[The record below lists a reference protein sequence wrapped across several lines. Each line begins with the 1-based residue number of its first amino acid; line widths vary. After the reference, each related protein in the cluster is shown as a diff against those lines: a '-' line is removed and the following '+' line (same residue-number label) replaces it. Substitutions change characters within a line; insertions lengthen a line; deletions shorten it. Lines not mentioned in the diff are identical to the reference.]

1 MLGRLAAG
9 ATGVVA
15 PLLALELLA
24 RSEVLPQREVP
35 PPSVW
40 LQVLVQQLPA
50 PAFWAD
56 VGSTLE
62 GWAIGL
68 TLAALIAV
76 PAGILIG
83 SSRLGYQMLRAP
95 IEFLRPIPS
104 VALIPLAVLV
114 FGTRLQN
121 KVFLVTFACLWP
133 LLFQAIYGVQDVD
146 PVAVDTARAF
156 GFGRPA
162 RLLRVVLPSAA
173 PYLATGLR
181 IASSVALILAVTS
194 ELVVGVPGLG
204 RSINVAA
211 SSGDYALMYAL
222 IAVAGLLG
230 LALNAAFGRLEGW
243 LLRWHPA
250 QRAEAPA

>member
-1 MLGRLAAG
+1 MLL
-9 ATGVVA
+9 
-15 PLLALELLA
+15 PLLALELLT
-24 RSEVLPQREVP
+24 RGDLLPQREFP

-40 LQVLVQQLPA
+40 LQVLLQQLPA
-50 PAFWAD
+50 AGFWSD
-56 VGSTLE
+56 VLLTLA

-68 TLAALIAV
+68 GLAGLIAV

-83 SSRLGYQMLRAP
+83 SSRQAYRMLRAP

-146 PVAVDTARAF
+146 PVALDTARGF
-156 GFGRPA
+156 GFGRLR
-162 RLLRVVLPSAA
+162 RLLLVVLPASA

-204 RSINVAA
+204 RTINVAA
-211 SSGDYALMYAL
+211 SSGDFALMYAL
-222 IAVAGLLG
+222 IAVAGILG
-230 LALNAAFGRLEGW
+230 LTLNWIFARVEAW
-243 LLRWHPA
+243 ALRWHPA
-250 QRAEAPA
+250 QRLEAAA

>member
-1 MLGRLAAG
+1 MAG
-9 ATGVVA
+9 ATGVLA
-15 PLLALELLA
+15 PLVVLELLA
-24 RSEVLPQREVP
+24 RSDVLPQTEFP

-40 LQVLVQQLPA
+40 LQVLLAQLPA
-50 PAFWAD
+50 GGFWAD
-56 VGSTLE
+56 VLLTLE

-68 TLAALIAV
+68 ALAALIAV
-76 PAGILIG
+76 PAGLLIG
-83 SSRLGYQMLRAP
+83 SSRLAYQMLRAP

-146 PVAVDTARAF
+146 PVAIDTARGF
-156 GFGRPA
+156 GFGRLA
-162 RLLRVVLPSAA
+162 RLRLIVLPSSAA
-173 PYLATGLR
+173 YIATGLR

-204 RSINVAA
+204 RTINVAA
-211 SSGDYALMYAL
+211 SSGDFALMYAL

-230 LALNAAFGRLEGW
+230 LTLNAVFARVEAW
-243 LLRWHPA
+243 ALRWHPA
-250 QRAEAPA
+250 QRLEAGA

>member
-1 MLGRLAAG
+1 VLL
-9 ATGVVA
+9 
-15 PLLALELLA
+15 PLLALELVTRADL
-24 RSEVLPQREVP
+24 LPQREFP
-35 PPSVW
+35 PPSIW
-40 LQVLVQQLPA
+40 LQVLLQQLPE
-50 PAFWAD
+50 PSFWSD
-56 VGSTLE
+56 VL
-62 GWAIGL
+62 L
-68 TLAALIAV
+68 TLAGWGIGLALAGLIAV

-83 SSRLGYQMLRAP
+83 SSRLAYRMLRAP

-146 PVAVDTARAF
+146 PVAVDTARGF
-156 GFGRPA
+156 GFSRLR
-162 RLLRVVLPSAA
+162 RLLLVVLPAST

-204 RSINVAA
+204 RTINVAA
-211 SSGDYALMYAL
+211 SSGDFALMYAL
-222 IAVAGLLG
+222 IAVAGILG
-230 LALNAAFGRLEGW
+230 LTLNWAFSRVEARA
-243 LLRWHPA
+243 LRWHPA
-250 QRAEAPA
+250 QRLEAGA